1 MFVSLGI
8 PANKWRPGGGWSSL
22 LTATTSLFAAV
33 IGQVVSTYL
42 SAQFITICPPS
53 LLPFAALYLYG
64 VTVNLATYA
73 TGTVALTNPGGGTY
87 NIGAQQLMLANSFSG
102 VTYTNQQPFTLGP
115 LTTLA
120 NIAIQANTIGAVG
133 SAIPGPGA
141 GSVDT
146 VVSTQLFA
154 GTLVTVVN
162 PAAIT
167 GLDADAPSLIV
178 TKCLASIAARS
189 YFGPDGA
196 YQAAVLTALN
206 GGNPVNINRW
216 SETNNP
222 STGQI
227 TVYLA
232 SPSGAPTPGDIAAV
246 QANIA
251 QVAQPQGI
259 TATAVSCV
267 VVPLTPVMGLITVW
281 ARGAGGATTPA
292 VLLEEVTNTLVAAL
306 ALYPI
311 SGIAQSQGAQG
322 YLYSTFVTGA
332 IKSADPLIFDVQ
344 GFSADLPLNPG
355 QVAALT
361 SATNIQIRQVP

>member
-1 MFVSLGI
+1 MLVSLGI
-8 PANKWRPGGGWSSL
+8 PANKWRSGGGWSSL
-22 LTATTSLFAAV
+22 LTVTTSLFASV
-33 IGQVVSTYL
+33 IAQIVSTFL
-42 SAQFITICPPS
+42 SAQFITICPPAI
-53 LLPFAALYLYG
+53 LPFAALFLYG

-73 TGTVALTNPGGGTY
+73 TGVVSLTNPGGGTY
-87 NIGAQQLMLANSFSG
+87 NIGAQQLVIANSFSG
-102 VTYTNQQPFTLGP
+102 VTYTNQQAFTLGP

-120 NIAIQANTIGAVG
+120 NVAIQANTIGSAG
-133 SAIPGPGA
+133 SAVPGPGA

-154 GTLVTVVN
+154 GTQVTCTN

-196 YQAAVLTALN
+196 YQNAVLTARN

-222 STGQI
+222 STGGI

-232 SPSGAPTPGDIAAV
+232 APSGSPTTGDIAAV
-246 QANIA
+246 QAQIA

-259 TATAVSCV
+259 TAIAQSCT
-267 VVPLTPVMGLITVW
+267 VVPITGPMAVITVW
-281 ARGAGGATTPA
+281 ARGAGGSTSPATI
-292 VLLEEVTNTLVAAL
+292 LNEVTTTLVAAL

-311 SGIAQSQGAQG
+311 SGIAQTQGGQG
-322 YLYSTFVTGA
+322 YLYATFVTGA
-332 IKSADPLIFDVQ
+332 IKAADPLIFDVQ
-344 GFSADLPLNPG
+344 GFIADLPLNPG

-361 SATNIQIRQVP
+361 SATVIQIRQVP